1 MHELSIAMGVLDAL
15 EEESQR
21 RNGARITA
29 VHLKIGPLS
38 GVVPQALQGAFE
50 LAREGT
56 DFAEC
61 RLVIEEV
68 PVIIRCPQCRAERP
82 VESIQQMSCA
92 VCGTA
97 TADVTSGR
105 ELEVRAMEICE

>member
-1 MHELSIAMGVLDAL
+1 MHELSIAMSVL
-15 EEESQR
+15 ESLQEQSEQR
-21 RNGARITA
+21 GGAHISA
-29 VHLKIGPLS
+29 VYLKVGPLS

-56 DFAEC
+56 NFANC
-61 RLVIEEV
+61 RLMIEEI
-68 PVIIRCPQCRAERP
+68 PVMIHCPKCLVDRP

-97 TADVTSGR
+97 TANIISGR